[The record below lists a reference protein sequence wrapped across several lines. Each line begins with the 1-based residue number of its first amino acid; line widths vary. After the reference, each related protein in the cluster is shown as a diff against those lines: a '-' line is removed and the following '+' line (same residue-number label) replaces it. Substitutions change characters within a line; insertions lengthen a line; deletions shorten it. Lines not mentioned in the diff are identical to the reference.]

1 MGGWDE
7 CDYKQHKGDL
17 GGDGISLYLDCDGG
31 YTNLYCYYTVHIHI
45 NLLYCI
51 CINSLLAISCD
62 PTIFQNKKIFVFLR
76 LFISGCAGSLL
87 LHAGFSLVVESRDYS
102 LVVLCGFSHCD
113 FSSCRAWAL
122 GTWASVVVV
131 HGLSCCTA
139 VESPGSRD

>member
-51 CINSLLAISCD
+51 CINSLLTISCD

-87 LHAGFSLVVESRDYS
+87 LHAGFSRVVESRDYS
-102 LVVLCGFSHCD
+102 PVQCPAFSL
-113 FSSCRAWAL
+113 WWL
-122 GTWASVVVV
+122 LW
-131 HGLSCCTA
+131 LQ
-139 VESPGSRD
+139 SPGSGGCRLQLHMAQKRWLAR